1 MRSRLIF
8 CVFAHYVVFG
18 LLSIQANSF
27 KVVDFDLEVGASG
40 KHEEWEKGD
49 ESDFYEGDEEKKG
62 FKGEKGYEG
71 EHG

>member
-1 MRSRLIF
+1 M
-8 CVFAHYVVFG
+8 
-18 LLSIQANSF
+18 QANSF

-49 ESDFYEGDEEKKG
+49 ESDFFEGDEEKKG
-62 FKGEKGYEG
+62 FKGEKGYKG